1 MDWSRRQTSI
11 ITLFFIFWSCVT
23 LVPFGTR
30 AQTAPA
36 VPKLF
41 VQCNARDDCYDD
53 YLRTELSFF
62 SFVRDRFLADVLI
75 LITEQDNGGGG
86 ARFTATLSG
95 MGKYAGITD
104 TMRLDVLQTDTEQVI
119 RSRVAD
125 KLKLALLP
133 YVQRAGLLQSV
144 ELHYPQREAKDLLPE
159 DDPWHYWVFNLGADG
174 SVEGESQRQFISID
188 NFLTVNRI
196 TDKSKWNFDFGYDF
210 EERRF
215 ELETGIER
223 VFVDRYGML
232 GSYVKSLTEH
242 WSMGVLGQL
251 EHDKFRNLAFT
262 QRLAPVI
269 EYNIFPFRENTHRQ
283 LRFAYQAGGHH
294 LQYILPTVFDRQ
306 NELRPYNRLSVIAEL
321 AQKWGSLRSVA
332 TASAFMDN
340 WQQYRLSIDTD
351 LTWRITKGLGIIM
364 SVEAA
369 QVRDQIS
376 LAKATFDSSTFLLQ
390 GQQLPTQFTYELQ
403 FGLVFTFGSIHNAVV
418 NPRMGQVE

>member
-1 MDWSRRQTSI
+1 MG
-11 ITLFFIFWSCVT
+11 LVLCFFAGTV
-23 LVPFGTR
+23 LMPVYMAAQKVP
-30 AQTAPA
+30 QP
-36 VPKLF
+36 PKLF

-62 SFVRDRFLADVLI
+62 SFVRDRFLAEVVI
-75 LITEQDNGGGG
+75 LVTEQDNGGGG

-95 MGKYAGITD
+95 VGKYTGLTD
-104 TMRLDVLQTDTEQVI
+104 TLRLDVLQTDTEQTI
-119 RSRVAD
+119 RTRLAE
-125 KLKLALLP
+125 KLKVALLP
-133 YVQRAGLLQSV
+133 FVQHAGLKQAVKV
-144 ELHYPQREAKDLLPE
+144 EYPQRDMGEILPQ
-159 DDPWHYWVFNLGADG
+159 DDPWNYWVFNLGAEG

-188 NFLTVNRI
+188 NFFTINRI

-215 ELETGIER
+215 ELETGNER
-223 VFVDRYGML
+223 VFVDQYGVL
-232 GSYVKSLTEH
+232 GSYVKSLSEH
-242 WSMGVLGQL
+242 WSAGALGQL

-283 LRFAYQAGGHH
+283 LRVAYQAGGIH
-294 LQYILPTVFDRQ
+294 LQYILPTVFGRQ

-321 AQKWGSLRSVA
+321 AQRWGSLRSVA

-340 WQQYRLSIDTD
+340 WRQYRLSIDTD

-376 LAKATFDSSTFLLQ
+376 LAAAAFDSSTFLLQ